1 METNDPTSTEKVVLA
16 CSVRHR
22 FGASWTARCTG
33 TDEFHLGELVEPRVE
48 LVVDGEVWSAM
59 GAEVVPGASGST
71 ITVRWWFSGGQPV
84 SYALVVHARADAI
97 DGDRFFDL
105 DSSAGTTKEF
115 DLGRWK
121 FRSSW

>member
-1 METNDPTSTEKVVLA
+1 METNEEKVVLA

-33 TDEFHLGELVEPRVE
+33 TDEFHLGELADPRVE

-59 GAEVVPGASGST
+59 GAELVSGAGPT

-84 SYALVVHARADAI
+84 SYALVVHACTDAI
-97 DGDRFFDL
+97 DGDRFIDL
-105 DSSAGTTKEF
+105 DSSAGTAKEF